1 VDVAFQSI
9 AEVYGANAIGV
20 LMTGMGRDGVDGC
33 RAIRAA
39 GGYVLGQDE
48 ASSEFYGMNRLA
60 WQEGQVDEQFSL
72 ADAATVIAAT
82 VKRRAPQE
90 LAAT

>member
-1 VDVAFQSI
+1 MAFQSI
-9 AEVYGANAIGV
+9 AEVDGANAIGV

-72 ADAATVIAAT
+72 ADGAAVIAAAA
-82 VKRRAPQE
+82 KRRAPQE